1 MSDISPDTITALA
14 WFAFLML
21 SGFGVV
27 ILCANSS
34 FDIRVGKSP
43 KALDRAAVNL
53 WKTKTTTTT
62 TKPKEETK

>member
-1 MSDISPDTITALA
+1 MNDISPDTITALA
-14 WFAFLML
+14 WFMFLML

-43 KALDRAAVNL
+43 KTIDRVDVNL
-53 WKTKTTTTT
+53 WKTKTTTKT
-62 TKPKEETK
+62 TKPKEETE